1 MDKRLS
7 GCAGCLLGLAVG
19 DAMGYAVDEKTWEEI
34 RQDYGPNGL
43 LGYDSVNGRAVA
55 SSHTQIA
62 AYVANGLL
70 LAVTR
75 GKHESASRF
84 VGVALKE
91 WARKQN
97 LPGDPEKCYCWVSH
111 KSVMRQRRCKDIRM
125 LDALRM
131 ELGTPEKP
139 ANRHSTPGPLTGA
152 MMVGLAYDEKYM
164 QPRQVGALGAQVVA
178 LTNGSGYAFLS
189 GAVLANLIAG
199 ILHEPDLPLKEQVLQ
214 AIDAMHIQY
223 AFHPQTEEVASYLLR
238 AVSLAESAADP
249 QTVMEEFSC
258 RDARECTAAALYACL
273 VCPEDFDSA
282 MILAINHSGRSGAV
296 GALVGGIL
304 GAKLGAEALPEFYLE
319 TLECG
324 DVLQT
329 LAMDLATGSP
339 MSGLFNDDWDHKY
352 IQGLPLS
359 K

>member
-1 MDKRLS
+1 MDMRVS

-34 RQDYGPNGL
+34 RQDYGPEGL

-55 SSHTQIA
+55 SSHTQVA

-111 KSVMRQRRCKDIRM
+111 MRVMRQRRCKDIRM

-131 ELGTPEKP
+131 DLGTPEKP
-139 ANRHSTPGPLTGA
+139 ANRHITPGPLTGA

-164 QPRQVGALGAQVVA
+164 QPRQVGTLGAQVVA
-178 LTNGSGYAFLS
+178 LTNGSPYAFLS

-199 ILHEPDLPLKEQVLQ
+199 ILHEPELLLKEQVLQ
-214 AIDAMHIQY
+214 AIDAMQIQY
-223 AFHPQTEEVASYLLR
+223 AFHPQAEAVGKYLLN
-238 AVSLAESAADP
+238 AVTLAESGKAPHD
-249 QTVMEEFSC
+249 VMEELSC
-258 RDARECTAAALYACL
+258 RDAHECVAGAIYASL
-273 VCPEDFDSA
+273 MFPEDFDSA
-282 MILAINHSGRSGAV
+282 MILAINHSGRSSAV
-296 GALVGGIL
+296 GALAGGIL

-319 TLECG
+319 NLECG
-324 DVLQT
+324 DILQT
-329 LAMDLATGSP
+329 LAADLATGSP

-352 IQGLPLS
+352 IQGLPLN

>member
-1 MDKRLS
+1 MNMRVS

-34 RQDYGPNGL
+34 RQDYGPDGL

-70 LAVTR
+70 LAITL

-111 KSVMRQRRCKDIRM
+111 MPVLRQRRCKDIRM

-139 ANRHSTPGPLTGA
+139 ANRHITPGPLTGA

-164 QPRQVGALGAQVVA
+164 QPRQVGTLGAQVVA
-178 LTNGSGYAFLS
+178 LTNGSPYAFLS
-189 GAVLANLIAG
+189 GAVLATLIAG
-199 ILHEPDLPLKEQVLQ
+199 ILQEPELPLKEQVLQ
-214 AIDAMHIQY
+214 AIDAMHIQF
-223 AFHPQTEEVASYLLR
+223 AFHPQTEDVVKYLTN
-238 AVSLAESAADP
+238 AVTLAGNTKDP
-249 QTVMEEFSC
+249 HEVMEAFSC
-258 RDARECTAAALYACL
+258 RDSHECVAAAIYACL

-296 GALVGGIL
+296 GALTGGIL

-319 TLECG
+319 NLECG
-324 DVLQT
+324 EILQT
-329 LAMDLATGSP
+329 LALDLATGSP
-339 MSGLFNDDWDHKY
+339 TSGLFNDDWDHKY

>member
-1 MDKRLS
+1 MDVRLQ

-19 DAMGYAVDEKTWEEI
+19 DAMGYAVDEKTLEEI
-34 RQDYGPNGL
+34 HMDYGPNGL

-55 SSHTQIA
+55 SSHTQVA

-70 LAVTR
+70 LAITR
-75 GKHESASRF
+75 GKHESAGRF

-97 LPGDPEKCYCWVSH
+97 LPGDPERCYCWVSH
-111 KSVMRQRRCKDIRM
+111 MPVMRQRRCKDIRM

-139 ANRHSTPGPLTGA
+139 ANRHATPGALTGA

-164 QPRQVGALGAQVVA
+164 DPRQVGALGAQVVA
-178 LTNGSGYAFLS
+178 LTNGSPYSYLS
-189 GAVLANLIAG
+189 GCVLSNLIAG
-199 ILHEPDLPLKEQVLQ
+199 ILHDPDMPLKEHILQ
-214 AIDAMHIQY
+214 AVEAMQIQF
-223 AFHPQTEEVASYLLR
+223 AFHPQSEEVAKYFLQ
-238 AVSLAESAADP
+238 AVTLAGSTKDP
-249 QTVMEEFSC
+249 HEVMEAFSC
-258 RDARECTAAALYACL
+258 RDSHECTAAAIYASL
-273 VCPEDFDSA
+273 VCGDDLDSA
-282 MILAINHSGRSGAV
+282 MILAINHSGRSSAV

-324 DVLQT
+324 DILQT
-329 LAMDLATGSP
+329 LAADLAGGSP
-339 MSGLFNDDWDHKY
+339 MSGLFNDDWDYKY
-352 IQGLPLS
+352 IQGLPLA

>member
-1 MDKRLS
+1 MDMRLQ

-19 DAMGYAVDEKTWEEI
+19 DAMGYAVDEKTWDEI
-34 RQDYGPNGL
+34 CEDYGPDGL

-55 SSHTQIA
+55 SSHTQVA

-70 LAVTR
+70 LAITR

-91 WARKQN
+91 WARKQH

-111 KSVMRQRRCKDIRM
+111 MNVMRQRRCKDIRM

-131 ELGTPEKP
+131 DLGTPEKP
-139 ANRHSTPGPLTGA
+139 ANRHATPGALTGA

-164 QPRQVGALGAQVVA
+164 DPRQVGILGARVVA
-178 LTNGSGYAFLS
+178 LTNGSPYAYLS
-189 GAVLANLIAG
+189 GAVLANLVAG
-199 ILHEPDLPLKEQVLQ
+199 ILHEPELSLQAQIQQ
-214 AIDAMHIQY
+214 AIDAMQLQFAGY
-223 AFHPQTEEVASYLLR
+223 SQVEEVAAYLR
-238 AVSLAESAADP
+238 RVIGLAQSGKEP
-249 QTVMEEFSC
+249 RQVMEEFSC
-258 RDARECTAAALYACL
+258 RDSHECLAAALYACI
-273 VCPEDFDSA
+273 VSPEDFDGA

-304 GAKLGAEALPEFYLE
+304 GAALGAEALPEFYLE
-319 TLECG
+319 NLECG
-324 DVLQT
+324 DILQT
-329 LAMDLATGSP
+329 LAVDLSTGSP
-339 MSGLFNDDWDHKY
+339 MSGLFNDDWDYKY